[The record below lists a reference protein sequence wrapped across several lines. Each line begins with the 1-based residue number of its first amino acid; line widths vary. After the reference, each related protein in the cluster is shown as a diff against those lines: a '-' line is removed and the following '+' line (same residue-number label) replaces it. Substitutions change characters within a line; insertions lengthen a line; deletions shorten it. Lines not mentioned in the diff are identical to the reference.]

1 MRHQVAIIGG
11 GWAGLAA
18 AVRATELGLQVS
30 VYEASRHWG
39 GRARRLNL
47 AHPAGDSLPLD
58 NGQHILI
65 GAYRQTLAMMR
76 TVGVPLQEVLR
87 PMPLDLRFAD
97 GTGLATPRWARRWP
111 APLDILAA
119 VCQAGGWSWSDRWS
133 FLLAAAR
140 WRRLGFV
147 CPAHVS
153 VADLC
158 ARLTPR
164 VMEDLIEPLC
174 VAALNTPAREASG
187 QVFLT
192 VLRDALLGQGTPPW
206 RASDLLLPCADL
218 GRLLPDA
225 AVQWLQRHGATMHT
239 GARVRSLVFRGST
252 WHLTT
257 PDFTHEADHVI
268 VATGAPEA
276 SGLLKPVAG
285 VPAHWVARA
294 QAIRH
299 EPIATLYVQ
308 GELEGGWP
316 GQQPM
321 LALRSRH
328 AGEPAQYVFH
338 RNRLDG
344 AMWPPERQGVPL
356 LAFVASA
363 CRLDRPSLEAAV
375 LAQAREQLG
384 LHQPRLLQT
393 VIEKRATFVC
403 SPGLQRPGRDVAPGL
418 TAAGDYVEGPYPA
431 TLEGAVRSGVNAA
444 DCASAILQGRQHVA
458 P

>member
-1 MRHQVAIIGG
+1 MSRRVAIIGG

-18 AVRATELGLQVS
+18 AVRATELGLRVS
-30 VYEASRHWG
+30 VYEASRQWG
-39 GRARRLNL
+39 GRARRLQL
-47 AHPAGDSLPLD
+47 VHPDGHVLPLD

-65 GAYRQTLAMMR
+65 GAYRQTLALMR

-97 GTGLATPRWARRWP
+97 GGGLATPRWARHWP

-140 WRRLGFV
+140 WRHQGFE
-147 CPAHVS
+147 CPAQAS

-158 ARLTPR
+158 TALTPR

-225 AVQWLQRHGATMHT
+225 AVQWLQRQGASVHT
-239 GARVRSLVFRGST
+239 GSRVRSLVRQGTT

-257 PDFTHEADHVI
+257 PAFTHAADHVI
-268 VATGAPEA
+268 VATEA
-276 SGLLKPVAG
+276 AQACDLLQRVDG
-285 VPAHWVARA
+285 VPADWLTRAR
-294 QAIRH
+294 AIRH

-308 GELEGGWP
+308 GELEQGWP
-316 GQQPM
+316 GPQPM

-338 RNRLDG
+338 RNQLDG
-344 AMWPPERQGVPL
+344 ALWPAGQPNTAL

-363 CRLDRPSLEAAV
+363 CRLDRPDLEAAV
-375 LAQAREQLG
+375 LAQAQEQLG
-384 LHQPRLLQT
+384 LRHARLLQT

-403 SPGLQRPGRDVAPGL
+403 SPGLQRPGQDLMAGL
-418 TAAGDYVEGPYPA
+418 TAAGDYIEGPYPA
-431 TLEGAVRSGVNAA
+431 TLEGAVRSGLQAA
-444 DCASAILQGRQHVA
+444 DRACIQPRSGG
-458 P
+458 